1 MRSAPRRR
9 FHEAR
14 QYALLALDGGKEPS
28 ALEARRICLIFASS
42 WALELHLHAQLH
54 VLPLIHHAYIIRH
67 IHLLNIYMIYIYIV
81 SISIIFHIV
90 CL

>member
-42 WALELHLHAQLH
+42 WALELH

-67 IHLLNIYMIYIYIV
+67 IHLLNIYMIYIFILYLYPSYFI
-81 SISIIFHIV
+81 
-90 CL
+90 